1 MTVRLFSMPGSHAAT
16 TGQLLF
22 DYKGIDYKRTDLL
35 PVVSWMVLKVLRFPE
50 VTVPAAMIDGERV
63 QGTRAIARALERRTP
78 DPPLFPS
85 DSERRRA
92 VEEAERFGDEELQQK
107 VREIFLWSARK
118 DRSGLVGYLE
128 GAKIGMPH
136 RLAASTAGPFIAI
149 DARSRGATDDN
160 VRSAIA
166 AVPGM
171 LQRIDDWIEEGI
183 LGGEPPNAA
192 DLQIA
197 PSLRL
202 AMSLDDLRPAIE
214 GRPAGRLATRIVPHF
229 PGRTPAV
236 LPPKWLEPITAPAG

>member
-92 VEEAERFGDEELQQK
+92 VEEAERFGDEELQQRI
-107 VREIFLWSARK
+107 REIFLWSARK
-118 DRSGLVGYLE
+118 DRSGLVGYLQ
-128 GAKIGMPH
+128 GAKIGIPH
-136 RLAASTAGPFIAI
+136 PVAAKIAGPFIAL
-149 DARSRGATDDN
+149 DARSRGATDEN
-160 VRSAIA
+160 VRRAIA
-166 AVPGM
+166 GLPAM
-171 LQRIDDWIEEGI
+171 LQRIDDWIAEGI
-183 LGGEPPNAA
+183 LGGETPNAA

-202 AMSLDDLRPAIE
+202 AMSLDDLRSAIE
-214 GRPAGRLATRIVPHF
+214 GRPAGRLATRIVTHF
-229 PGRTPAV
+229 PGRTPPV
-236 LPPKWLEPITAPAG
+236 LPPEWLEAIA